1 MLHAFESYCTRQ
13 GSASLLLQNLEKE
26 KELLRIFLKVS
37 QMENTVLRRM
47 NLNSFLMVREKLS
60 YDIFSNARL
69 YIKNNSF
76 LLGSRSKSN
85 KISSPVGSI
94 TESYTFCTT
103 RHTRSKRKS
112 KTSSGYHRVTFGTY
126 ECCKY
131 IINLY
136 YKFRIKLISIF

>member
-47 NLNSFLMVREKLS
+47 NLNSFLMVREKWN

-69 YIKNNSF
+69 YIK
-76 LLGSRSKSN
+76 K
-85 KISSPVGSI
+85 
-94 TESYTFCTT
+94 
-103 RHTRSKRKS
+103 
-112 KTSSGYHRVTFGTY
+112 
-126 ECCKY
+126 
-131 IINLY
+131 
-136 YKFRIKLISIF
+136 